1 VLSELRP
8 LVKIAA
14 PIILG
19 EIGWMAM
26 GIVDTIMVG
35 PLGPAAIGATGIGSS
50 LFFAI
55 ATFAIGLMLGLDALV
70 SQAYGAKRL
79 DECLRWLHHGLA
91 LAVAVT
97 PAVMLTAWGLVLTID
112 GWGLHPDIGAVAG
125 RYLAITTLGTL
136 PLMLYASFRRYLHG
150 LHIVGPMVAAL
161 LSANLVNAAGNWVLI
176 YGNLGMPA
184 LGVDGSAWATIAARV
199 YMAVFISVAVVRIH
213 RRRGAEH
220 PHVPL
225 HLEAAR
231 MRRLLGL
238 GGPAAAQI
246 ALEVGAFAT
255 AATLA
260 GKLDPVQSA
269 SHQISQNI
277 ASLAFMVP
285 LGLSSAAAVR
295 VGHAVGAGDMRRTI
309 TAGWT
314 AFATGACLTT
324 VVGVAMLL
332 WREPLLRAFTSDA
345 RVIATGVPLLV
356 IAAAFQVVDGAQA
369 VATGM
374 LRGVGDTRIP
384 MFMNVIGH
392 WMLGL
397 PAGYLLCFALGWGVR
412 GLWFGL
418 ATGLTFVA
426 VALTFVWARRV
437 RHLAL

>member
-1 VLSELRP
+1 
-8 LVKIAA
+8 
-14 PIILG
+14 
-19 EIGWMAM
+19 
-26 GIVDTIMVG
+26 
-35 PLGPAAIGATGIGSS
+35 
-50 LFFAI
+50 
-55 ATFAIGLMLGLDALV
+55 
-70 SQAYGAKRL
+70 
-79 DECLRWLHHGLA
+79 
-91 LAVAVT
+91 
-97 PAVMLTAWGLVLTID
+97 
-112 GWGLHPDIGAVAG
+112 
-125 RYLAITTLGTL
+125 
-136 PLMLYASFRRYLHG
+136 
-150 LHIVGPMVAAL
+150 
-161 LSANLVNAAGNWVLI
+161 
-176 YGNLGMPA
+176 
-184 LGVDGSAWATIAARV
+184 
-199 YMAVFISVAVVRIH
+199 
-213 RRRGAEH
+213 
-220 PHVPL
+220 
-225 HLEAAR
+225 
-231 MRRLLGL
+231 
-238 GGPAAAQI
+238 
-246 ALEVGAFAT
+246 
-255 AATLA
+255 
-260 GKLDPVQSA
+260 VQSA